1 MSTPSLKVVVA
12 ITSPIAFELL
22 EKTSILHATFGV
34 ARAFTIETSINT
46 EAEVRVSA
54 DQYDEG
60 VWLCLQGRRSMM
72 SVPLTRVEAEQL
84 MVNLK
89 KILTNNPV

>member
-1 MSTPSLKVVVA
+1 MT
-12 ITSPIAFELL
+12 TE
-22 EKTSILHATFGV
+22 T
-34 ARAFTIETSINT
+34 ETSITT
-46 EAEVRVSA
+46 EAEIRVSA
-54 DQYDEG
+54 DQYAEG

>member
-1 MSTPSLKVVVA
+1 MTN
-12 ITSPIAFELL
+12 E
-22 EKTSILHATFGV
+22 
-34 ARAFTIETSINT
+34 IETSFNT

-60 VWLCLQGRRSMM
+60 VWLSLQGRRSMM

>member
-1 MSTPSLKVVVA
+1 MKN
-12 ITSPIAFELL
+12 E
-22 EKTSILHATFGV
+22 
-34 ARAFTIETSINT
+34 IETSINT

-54 DQYDEG
+54 DQSDEG
-60 VWLCLQGRRSMM
+60 VWLSLQGRRSMM

>member
-1 MSTPSLKVVVA
+1 MKN
-12 ITSPIAFELL
+12 E
-22 EKTSILHATFGV
+22 
-34 ARAFTIETSINT
+34 IETSINT
-46 EAEVRVSA
+46 EAEIRVSA

-84 MVNLK
+84 LANLQLVLAK
-89 KILTNNPV
+89 EVA

>member
-1 MSTPSLKVVVA
+1 MN
-12 ITSPIAFELL
+12 E
-22 EKTSILHATFGV
+22 
-34 ARAFTIETSINT
+34 IETSINT
-46 EAEVRVSA
+46 EAEIRVSA

-84 MVNLK
+84 LANLQLVLAK
-89 KILTNNPV
+89 EVA

>member
-1 MSTPSLKVVVA
+1 MAHGQWSKV
-12 ITSPIAFELL
+12 TSNN
-22 EKTSILHATFGV
+22 ATQCSERIKM
-34 ARAFTIETSINT
+34 ANEIETSINT

-60 VWLCLQGRRSMM
+60 VWLSLQGRRSMM

>member
-1 MSTPSLKVVVA
+1 MTN
-12 ITSPIAFELL
+12 E
-22 EKTSILHATFGV
+22 
-34 ARAFTIETSINT
+34 IETSINT
-46 EAEVRVSA
+46 EAEIRVSA
-54 DQYDEG
+54 DQYDKG

>member
-1 MSTPSLKVVVA
+1 MTN
-12 ITSPIAFELL
+12 E
-22 EKTSILHATFGV
+22 
-34 ARAFTIETSINT
+34 IETSINT
-46 EAEVRVSA
+46 EAEIRVSA

-84 MVNLK
+84 T
-89 KILTNNPV
+89 IT